1 MDAATLAAV
10 GSIVVGLAA
19 AAAALIGQRTNARAT
34 HQGAVMTGY
43 GGLVDQLQEERETLR
58 RERDDLRTALT
69 AAYAELAS
77 ERAGRADRAALQAQI
92 VQLQTEIADRDRQI
106 AALGGPPSAPSSPS

>member
-10 GSIVVGLAA
+10 GTIVVGLAA

-43 GGLVDQLQEERETLR
+43 GGLVNELQEERAAMRAE
-58 RERDDLRTALT
+58 LT
-69 AAYAELAS
+69 AAYDELAK
-77 ERAGRADRAALQAQI
+77 ERADHAALTLRVAQ
-92 VQLQTEIADRDRQI
+92 LEADIADRDRQI
-106 AALGGPPSAPSSPS
+106 AALGGPTP

>member
-10 GSIVVGLAA
+10 GTIVVGLAA

-34 HQGAVMTGY
+34 HQGVVMTGY
-43 GGLVDQLQEERETLR
+43 GGLVNELQEERA
-58 RERDDLRTALT
+58 DLRAKLA

-77 ERAGRADRAALQAQI
+77 ERADRAALQAQI
-92 VQLQTEIADRDRQI
+92 AQLQGEIADRDRQL
-106 AALGGPPSAPSSPS
+106 AALRGTTL

>member
-10 GSIVVGLAA
+10 GTIVVGLAA

-43 GGLVDQLQEERETLR
+43 GGLVNELQEERA
-58 RERDDLRTALT
+58 DLR
-69 AAYAELAS
+69 AELAAAHAELAG
-77 ERAGRADRAALQAQI
+77 ERSDKARLHAQI
-92 VQLQTEIADRDRQI
+92 AQLQGEIAERDRQI
-106 AALGGPPSAPSSPS
+106 AALRRTAL

>member
-10 GSIVVGLAA
+10 GTIVVGLAA
-19 AAAALIGQRTNARAT
+19 AAAALIGQRTNARAN

-43 GGLVDQLQEERETLR
+43 GGLVDNLQEERDNLR
-58 RERDDLRTALT
+58 NERDALRAELT

-77 ERAGRADRAALQAQI
+77 ERADRAALQAQI
-92 VQLQTEIADRDRQI
+92 AQLTAEIADRDRQI
-106 AALGGPPSAPSSPS
+106 AALGGPPSAPTPPP

>member
-10 GSIVVGLAA
+10 GTIVVGLAA

-43 GGLVDQLQEERETLR
+43 GGLVNELQEERA
-58 RERDDLRTALT
+58 DLREKLA
-69 AAYAELAS
+69 AAYLELAS
-77 ERAGRADRAALQAQI
+77 ERADRAALQAQI
-92 VQLQTEIADRDRQI
+92 AQLTAEIADRDRQI
-106 AALGGPPSAPSSPS
+106 AALGGPPSAPSTSP